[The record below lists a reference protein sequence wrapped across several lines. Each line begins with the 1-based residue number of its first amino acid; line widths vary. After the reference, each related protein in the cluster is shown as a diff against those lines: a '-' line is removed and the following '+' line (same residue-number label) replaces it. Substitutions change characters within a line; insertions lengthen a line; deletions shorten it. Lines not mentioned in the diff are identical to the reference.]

1 MFSSE
6 FCGIFKKIFS
16 YKTSPVAAS
25 EPSAPTTIGIIWN
38 WWSAYIIFMLH
49 IKNP

>member
-25 EPSAPTTIGIIWN
+25 EPSAPTTNVYGLLRIN
-38 WWSAYIIFMLH
+38 
-49 IKNP
+49 NP